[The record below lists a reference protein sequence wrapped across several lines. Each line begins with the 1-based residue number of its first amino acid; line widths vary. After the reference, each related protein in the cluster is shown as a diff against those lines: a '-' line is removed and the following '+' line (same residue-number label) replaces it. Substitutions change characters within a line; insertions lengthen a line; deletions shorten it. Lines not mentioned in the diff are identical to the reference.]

1 MKEIK
6 RIGRGIGK
14 VFLALLGGILMPIL
28 IWVALGA
35 FLTQKI
41 REKRQQRMSTPT
53 VAEILA
59 AAGITIRED
68 SLTSA
73 GKGDKRLR

>member
-1 MKEIK
+1 MKTIK
-6 RIGRGIGK
+6 RIGRGVGK
-14 VFLALLGGILMPIL
+14 VVLALLGGILMPVM

-59 AAGITIRED
+59 AAGLTIRED

>member
-1 MKEIK
+1 MKNIK
-6 RIGRGIGK
+6 RTGRGVGK
-14 VFLALLGGILMPIL
+14 VVLALLAGILMPVM

-59 AAGITIRED
+59 AAGLTIRED

>member
-1 MKEIK
+1 MKRIK
-6 RIGRGIGK
+6 RIGWGVGK
-14 VFLALLGGILMPIL
+14 VVLALLGGILMPIL

-59 AAGITIRED
+59 AAGLTIRED